1 MDNTGFT
8 ARLLNVCLRGAT
20 LVSKFLLVFMLAK
33 YLQPSALGIYG
44 LLVVTIAYSIYPLG
58 FEFYTFSSREL
69 VRTDL
74 KDRAQK
80 LKNQMSMHAVLYV
93 FVMPILMS
101 LFYFE
106 FLPWR
111 LAPFFLLLV
120 VLEHLNQEAMRL
132 LIALQCQLVSSIALF
147 LRQGLWA
154 LVLVLLM
161 LFYPESR
168 KLDYLLI
175 GWVIG
180 GLLALCLSAYVLLK
194 VSNVKGRLLSRTDWG
209 WVLKGMKIAL
219 PLFAASLSV
228 NFIITVD
235 RYWFS
240 FLQGEANLGAYVF
253 YMSIASA
260 MITFMDAGIFSFL
273 YPKLLACH
281 SNKDNIGFLS
291 GLKSM
296 FFQVALVSILFVA
309 IVFFFAGWFFS
320 LLGEPVYSENIGVFY
335 ILVFMVLLQ
344 VFSYI
349 PHYGLYARGEDRG
362 IVVSNVMSVP
372 LFIVSVLLLAQYD
385 TLYAIPIALCIVYG
399 FVLIYKTC
407 AYHLRSEAT
416 KAIV

>member
-1 MDNTGFT
+1 MDNTGYI
-8 ARLLNVCLRGAT
+8 ARLLNICLRGAT

-69 VRTDL
+69 VRTDI

-80 LKNQMSMHAVLYV
+80 LKNQISMHAVLYA
-93 FVMPILMS
+93 FVLPMLML

-111 LAPFFLLLV
+111 LAPLFMLLV

-132 LIALQCQLVSSIALF
+132 LIALQYQLVSSMALF

-161 LFYPESR
+161 LFYPDSR
-168 KLDYLLI
+168 KLEYLLI
-175 GWVIG
+175 GWVVG

-194 VSNVKGRLLSRTDWG
+194 VSRVRGSFLSGTDWG

-253 YMSIASA
+253 YMSITSA

-281 SNKDNIGFLS
+281 ANKDNVAFLS
-291 GLKSM
+291 GIKAML
-296 FFQVALVSILFVA
+296 FQVALVSILFVA

-362 IVVSNVMSVP
+362 IVASNIMSVP